1 MSTGKNIK
9 RTAWYKGLD
18 DVDKNYLERLSSDP
32 RAMGDRD
39 TILRNTGS
47 VISKIFN
54 KQLQV
59 VADID
64 NIFKVLP
71 QLAFPRKILV
81 SSILSPGDITKNGI
95 VVDNTLKLSD
105 YSLSSQMTGMV
116 RDLLENDL
124 EVPTKL
130 SKWMDEALILKGCH
144 PILTL
149 PSSVIDTIMGISME
163 SSSKEKIVVSEEDYL
178 RPLGLLGVRTRDG
191 NVTSFESASSF
202 GNTSNVVPYEI
213 GWNVGKKGDKE
224 TVIKLP
230 FVLTDNPAIL
240 AKGIINEYNLSQ
252 KATNLYGD
260 LSLESMV
267 RYPDPGGKKP
277 KFMPSDVRRE
287 MFKATTTEYD
297 RILVLPTPKEI
308 EENVN
313 TGHPIEYHL
322 PPDSTIPVTSP
333 GDPTDH
339 KYYIV
344 LIDEN
349 GYPLSGM
356 DRMQHILD
364 VKRSIKRSTDGSEV
378 TSNLLSAAS
387 ANLGVTDG
395 NYDIS
400 VIDEMARINSALIET
415 EVVRAIMA
423 GANSGEGKLAIS
435 DSVSKLML
443 SRTLKGKRTVMLYI
457 PADYITYIAFNHNE
471 LGVGKSILED
481 SKTMAGMLSTLTV
494 ANIIG
499 SVEQAI
505 PGKNLTINL
514 DPGDEDPLGTATFLA
529 REAMDLN
536 FRRFPMGL
544 NSTIGV
550 AEEIQMNS
558 YSVNVTGHPA
568 FPEVS
573 TSMQAKESSRQ
584 PIDTEL
590 MDKLNEYMH
599 LLFSVPPEVIGSSNQ
614 ADFATSVVA
623 TNLMLLKTV
632 IETQTVANKHLSRYG
647 RNYVR
652 FSGVMVSKFYGLI
665 KENKKSIPE
674 EYKGDAT
681 EFISDFIENI
691 RVKLPSPETENISH
705 QMELVNAYGS
715 AIDEA
720 MNAYLSE
727 ESLLLEG
734 YAPEII
740 QSVLPTLK
748 VSYKNHAMRNYLRE
762 RGILTE
768 LDIFR
773 IGDEDAPTIV
783 LSDELKDHSKHVI
796 KSVREFVKAMAGVLK
811 PNLTELKAAAKE
823 DAKAKENAQ
832 EVNDAAQPETEDE
845 NTGYDGDD
853 NVSDGGPDD
862 TGSDVDSMDGEDG
875 SEDGSDDEFAGE
887 EDLLDD
893 GGDSEEEPED
903 ESSDD
908 GGKTEDDES
917 EELEEETESEDELPI
932 DSVDEDKL

>member
-1 MSTGKNIK
+1 MTTKKNIR

-18 DVDKNYLERLSSDP
+18 EVDKKYLERLVPDP
-32 RAMGDRD
+32 RSMGDRE

-47 VISKIFN
+47 VISKVFN
-54 KQLQV
+54 KQLQT

-71 QLAFPRKILV
+71 QLAFPRRILV

-95 VVDNTLKLSD
+95 VVDNSLKVSD
-105 YSLSSQMTGMV
+105 YSLTSQMTNMV
-116 RDLLENDL
+116 RELLEDDL
-124 EVPTKL
+124 EIPTKL
-130 SKWMDEALILKGCH
+130 SKWIDEALISKGAH

-149 PSSVIDTIMGISME
+149 PSSVIDTIMGLSLE
-163 SSSKEKIVVSEEDYL
+163 SSTIDNVKINENDYFK
-178 RPLGLLGVRTRDG
+178 PMGLLGVKTKG
-191 NVTSFESASSF
+191 GEIVSFENSSRF
-202 GNTSNVVPYEI
+202 NKVNDIVPNIINYSIESND
-213 GWNVGKKGDKE
+213 GKSKPFA
-224 TVIKLP
+224 LP
-230 FVLTDNPAIL
+230 FVLTDNPSIL
-240 AKGIINEYNLSQ
+240 VKGLINEYNLSRR
-252 KATNLYGD
+252 NSNIYGD
-260 LSLESMV
+260 LSIESMV
-267 RYPDPGGKKP
+267 RYPDSGGKKP
-277 KFMPSDVRRE
+277 KFLPSDVRRE
-287 MFKATTTEYD
+287 MFKSTSNDYD
-297 RILVLPTPKEI
+297 RILVLPTPLDIDDKV
-308 EENVN
+308 NV
-313 TGHPIEYHL
+313 GHPVEFHL
-322 PPDSTIPVTSP
+322 PTDSLIPVTSP

-339 KYYIV
+339 KYYV
-344 LIDEN
+344 LLIDEN

-395 NYDIS
+395 SYDIS

-415 EVVRAIMA
+415 EVVRSIMA

-435 DSVSKLML
+435 ESVSKLML

-457 PADYITYIAFNHNE
+457 PADYITYIAFSYNE
-471 LGVGKSILED
+471 LGIGKSILED

-514 DPGDEDPLGTATFLA
+514 DPNDQDPLGTATFLA

-584 PIDTEL
+584 PIDTDL

-599 LLFSVPPEVIGSSNQ
+599 LLFSVPPEVIGSANQ

-652 FSGVMVSKFYGLI
+652 FSGVMVSKFFDLI
-665 KENKKSIPE
+665 KDNKNELPK
-674 EYKGDAT
+674 EYKGNVT

-691 RVKLPSPETENISH
+691 RIKLPSPETENIAK
-705 QMELVNAYGS
+705 QMEHVNMFGN

-720 MNAYLSE
+720 LNAHLSE

-734 YAPEII
+734 YAPEIV
-740 QSVLPTLK
+740 QSVLPTLRA
-748 VSYKNHAMRNYLRE
+748 SYKNHAMRNYMRE
-762 RGILTE
+762 RGIMTE

-773 IGDEDAPTIV
+773 IGSEDSPTVV
-783 LSDELKDHSKHVI
+783 LSDELKDHSKHVV
-796 KSVREFVKAMAGVLK
+796 KSVRAFIKSMSSVLK
-811 PNLTELKAAAKE
+811 PQITDLKAAVKE
-823 DAKAKENAQ
+823 DNKAKKHAQ
-832 EVNDAAQPETEDE
+832 EVNESGESVDDNNDSENYDSDGDTNSSDIDDDGTDSDDESDVDGKDDDISGTEDE
-845 NTGYDGDD
+845 DIGN
-853 NVSDGGPDD
+853 
-862 TGSDVDSMDGEDG
+862 ED
-875 SEDGSDDEFAGE
+875 E
-887 EDLLDD
+887 E
-893 GGDSEEEPED
+893 

-908 GGKTEDDES
+908 EVGTD
-917 EELEEETESEDELPI
+917 DELPSDQI
-932 DSVDEDKL
+932 DEDKL